1 MLKTLAAFLV
11 SLSLFAAPTLAAE
24 ATAEQRTTQALDA
37 VRTDP
42 LALRAFLA
50 AMPKGADLHN
60 HLDGAVYA
68 ETFIRVG
75 AEDRFCIDTE
85 TKGFAK
91 PQMADTGASAQP
103 LCNVG
108 DVPVSDAFKKQR
120 LFDDLVDSFSMRGF
134 VPSEGLTGHDHFFG
148 VFAKFSG
155 TDPSHTGE
163 FLDEVSA
170 RAAAQNEQYLELMET
185 PTWHRLTDIT
195 NGMVWREDLGSLRD
209 ELIAKGLLDD
219 IPAARAFWDQAEQ
232 IRNQRQRCGTANAA
246 PGCKVTTRYIYQ
258 VFRIGPKELVF
269 AQTLFGFA
277 LAAADPRIVGINF
290 VGAEDSQIAM
300 ADYGEHMR
308 MVAFMRAL
316 YPNVHVSLHAG
327 ELAPGLVP
335 PEGLCC
341 HVRLAVDTAH
351 AERIGHGVDVMY
363 EERPY
368 DLLKDM
374 ADKGV
379 LVEVNLTSNAV
390 ILGIEGKDHPFTT
403 YRKFGVPVALS
414 TDDEGVSRIDLTHE
428 YQRAVDTFGLAYPEL
443 KELARNSIEY
453 SFLPGASLWGEKRA
467 GYGNVAEPC
476 RNDAPGAATPSQ
488 ACVAFIAGSEKA
500 KQQRE
505 LEARFQ
511 SFEATH

>member
-1 MLKTLAAFLV
+1 
-11 SLSLFAAPTLAAE
+11 
-24 ATAEQRTTQALDA
+24 
-37 VRTDP
+37 
-42 LALRAFLA
+42 
-50 AMPKGADLHN
+50 
-60 HLDGAVYA
+60 
-68 ETFIRVG
+68 
-75 AEDRFCIDTE
+75 
-85 TKGFAK
+85 
-91 PQMADTGASAQP
+91 
-103 LCNVG
+103 
-108 DVPVSDAFKKQR
+108 
-120 LFDDLVDSFSMRGF
+120 MRGF
-134 VPSEGLTGHDHFFG
+134 VPSEAVTGHDHFFG

-170 RAAAQNEQYLELMET
+170 RASAQNEQYLELMET

-195 NGMVWREDLGSLRD
+195 NGMDWREDLGSLRD
-209 ELIAKGLLDD
+209 ELVAKGLLDD

-232 IRNQRQRCGTANAA
+232 IRNQRQHCGTPVAA
-246 PGCKVTTRYIYQ
+246 PGCKVATRYIYQ
-258 VFRIGPKELVF
+258 VFRIAPKQLVF

-300 ADYGEHMR
+300 ADYAEHMR
-308 MVAFMRAL
+308 MVAFVRRL

-341 HVRLAVDTAH
+341 HIRLAVDTAH
-351 AERIGHGVDVMY
+351 AERIGHGIDVMY
-363 EERPY
+363 EERQY

-390 ILGIEGKDHPFTT
+390 ILGIQGKDHPFTT

-428 YQRAVDTFGLAYPEL
+428 YQRAVETFGLAYPEL
-443 KELARNSIEY
+443 KELVRNSIEY

-467 GYGNVAEPC
+467 GYGSVAEAC
-476 RNDAPGAATPSQ
+476 GSDALGAETPSQ
-488 ACVAFIAGSEKA
+488 ACASFIAGSEKA
-500 KQQRE
+500 KQQWE
-505 LEARFQ
+505 LEARFTA
-511 SFEATH
+511 FEATH